1 MRAPACSAGRRLA
14 REKELTI
21 SPSPTCRLAGADVK
35 PPTSLLSLP
44 GELIERIFTENY
56 LGRMQASGKK
66 PRACFPIIC
75 KRLTALLERLWSRT
89 IYSRTSHDDMMK
101 LLANVLTSRPS
112 KPAAVRDLEICVR
125 PGSPLLVYAALAHLP
140 GLQSLR
146 LHLVDD
152 DDVELRGSAMGSI
165 KSARGLQRVFE
176 HCVNLRRLQVIAQ
189 SLPIDFCRLPTTIN
203 HIVLDAG
210 SFDAPTAANLQQAG
224 ITILELRFFSETDTD
239 LAVLPWKSLQEL
251 TLTFFLHNENAIK
264 ACILSL
270 ADQVHDFMQAG
281 IVVLPADAPLE
292 TEL

>member
-1 MRAPACSAGRRLA
+1 MAVQQRRACTWLLSRPAPCPRGRAHDFSIPHLSTPGAG
-14 REKELTI
+14 
-21 SPSPTCRLAGADVK
+21 VK

-44 GELIERIFTENY
+44 DELIERIFAENY
-56 LGRMQASGKK
+56 LGRTQASCKN
-66 PRACFPIIC
+66 PRASFPIIC

-101 LLANVLTSRPS
+101 LLANVLTSCPS
-112 KPAAVRDLEICVR
+112 KRAAVRDVEICVR

-165 KSARGLQRVFE
+165 ESARGLQRVFE

-210 SFDAPTAANLQQAG
+210 SFDAPTAENLQQAD
-224 ITILELRFFSETDTD
+224 IKILELRLLSETDTD
-239 LAVLPWKSLQEL
+239 FAVLPWNQLQEL
-251 TLTFFLHNENAIK
+251 TLSFFLHNEIAIK
-264 ACILSL
+264 ACIRRL
-270 ADQVHDFMQAG
+270 ADQVHDFFGQAS
-281 IVVLPADAPLE
+281 LCCC
-292 TEL
+292 